1 MSSAPDHDPSVY
13 REPHMRARPIDLGCA
28 DRLEEE
34 PARAGAYD
42 AAPDELAE
50 TSVRDEPSL
59 GWRASE
65 LTGVA
70 GYADLLAE
78 RERATPTILRAL
90 VFVGLVLVAGPAA
103 ILGAL
108 WSSIGAG
115 GGLGYLAVTV
125 TGPVVEEMAKV
136 AVVLWVVERKPWLI
150 GEGLIGK
157 GLIGK
162 GLIGK
167 GLIGKGL
174 IGKGLIGRGLL
185 GGSASIV
192 ATGLAGGVLFGAIE
206 NLIYLRVYFPDAGE
220 GLAAWRWGI
229 TMPMH
234 ALCST
239 IAAVGVARMWR
250 GVMRARRPARIAD
263 AFPWIVAAIVVH
275 GAYNAF
281 AVTLSLAGNE
291 PS

>member
-28 DRLEEE
+28 DRLEDE
-34 PARAGAYD
+34 PVRAGAHEAD
-42 AAPDELAE
+42 SDELAE

-70 GYADLLAE
+70 GYADRLAE
-78 RERATPTILRAL
+78 RERATPTIVRAL

-103 ILGAL
+103 ILCAL

-150 GEGLIGK
+150 G
-157 GLIGK
+157 
-162 GLIGK
+162 
-167 GLIGKGL
+167 
-174 IGKGLIGRGLL
+174 RGLL
-185 GGSASIV
+185 ERSLFGGSASIV

-220 GLAAWRWGI
+220 GLAAWRWAI

-239 IAAVGVARMWR
+239 VAAVGVARMWR
-250 GVMRARRPARIAD
+250 GVMRERRPARITD
-263 AFPWIVAAIVVH
+263 AFPWIVAAILVH

-281 AVTLSLAGNE
+281 AVTLSLAGLE